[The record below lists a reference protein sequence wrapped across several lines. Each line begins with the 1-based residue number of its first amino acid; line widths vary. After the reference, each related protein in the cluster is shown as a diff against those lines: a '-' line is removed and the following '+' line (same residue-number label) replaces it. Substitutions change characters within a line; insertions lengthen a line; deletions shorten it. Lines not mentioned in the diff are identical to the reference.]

1 MRTEDEL
8 IREVRILAGEHRTR
22 TSMTQHF
29 YSVNSPEGVNAI
41 LRHDPEAFGVRPDLL
56 PPATTESVQAA
67 EALVGFRFPPLL
79 IRLWT
84 EVANGG
90 FGPGYGLLGVEGGF
104 PFDDHGG
111 LTIAENYRSCT
122 TGWPRKLL
130 PICDWGCFNESAID
144 CSTPEGGIV
153 DLPENVIVDMQMT
166 GNDPPPKGM
175 TFAQWME
182 AWVDGVDLWQYEA
195 KERDEEDEE
204 EEN

>member
-1 MRTEDEL
+1 MEA
-8 IREVRILAGEHRTR
+8 VR
-22 TSMTQHF
+22 
-29 YSVNSPEGVNAI
+29 
-41 LRHDPEAFGVRPDLL
+41 
-56 PPATTESVQAA
+56 AA

-104 PFDDHGG
+104 PFDDHGA

-122 TGWPRKLL
+122 PAWPGRLL
-130 PICDWGCFNESAID
+130 PICGWGCFNESAID
-144 CSTPEGGIV
+144 CSTPEAAIV
-153 DLPENVIVDMQMT
+153 DLPENVIVQMQKT

-182 AWVDGVDLWQYEA
+182 AWVDGIDLWPYDTQEA
-195 KERDEEDEE
+195 DEE
-204 EEN
+204 EED